1 MFTRSVLDFVLNAVA
16 RISELDSEMGF
27 DFDTTAA
34 PGAPLHSAVSGRSSI
49 STCKSVSLPRAGKCS
64 MTPLRFTGARPRL
77 GQGLETV
84 ALSGAELEVR
94 IHSPPADSPSLS
106 GFRLRPR
113 ERRGYS
119 AILAAMRGG
128 SVGRDTQSPATSGP
142 RRGSVSVGRYSSTAA
157 PLHAVCEIGAP
168 GANEVGLATSVG
180 LGFRI
185 GSSKAEQGPLI
196 VPGQWQT

>member
-1 MFTRSVLDFVLNAVA
+1 
-16 RISELDSEMGF
+16 
-27 DFDTTAA
+27 
-34 PGAPLHSAVSGRSSI
+34 
-49 STCKSVSLPRAGKCS
+49 

-106 GFRLRPR
+106 GFRLRPT

-128 SVGRDTQSPATSGP
+128 SVGRDTQSPATSGQGGVVSLSGDIP
-142 RRGSVSVGRYSSTAA
+142 VPQCCRRRFARLAA
-157 PLHAVCEIGAP
+157 
-168 GANEVGLATSVG
+168 
-180 LGFRI
+180 
-185 GSSKAEQGPLI
+185 
-196 VPGQWQT
+196 